1 LKVREEF
8 LLMKNLLYGKGMFR
22 NYFLTKGFGIADTY
36 LLSFDRALR
45 RAKIENYNLVKIS
58 SILPP
63 GVKRKNKISL
73 PYSSILH
80 IAYASLIS
88 NKKGE
93 VISAVCG
100 IAIPQNPEQIG
111 MIMEWS
117 DFERREKGI
126 AEVKKMLESAMYD
139 RGIKIKKIEI
149 VSVEKN
155 VKDFTCVFAGCA
167 VF

>member
-1 LKVREEF
+1 
-8 LLMKNLLYGKGMFR
+8 MFR

-63 GVKRKNKISL
+63 GVKKRNKVYL
-73 PYSSILH
+73 PHSSVLH

-88 NKKGE
+88 DKRGE
-93 VISAVCG
+93 IISAVCG
-100 IAIPQNPEQIG
+100 VAIPESSKEVG

-117 DFERREKGI
+117 GFGKKERGI
-126 AEVKKMLESAMYD
+126 EEVRSMLESAMSD

-149 VSVEKN
+149 VSIQKK